1 MTWRNF
7 KKLKEMKTF
16 IKYAILAVA
25 LIVTMGA
32 ILSVPKI
39 LRVQAMHRYA
49 ISESSANQSAPD
61 EEKFSEKAVSE
72 RISVN
77 FSQSDM
83 ERAKLPQRKNSL
95 KEKLERDMS
104 TEEEDNGYFS
114 MVSASASQ
122 ARSSAPVLTKAEKK
136 RIEDKRDREETW
148 AYSNAED
155 YIDETQEDMFAGDKV
170 GDLEPEEETV
180 EDIILGDKKNV
191 KAYQYILGESAS
203 KADGNQNSVQDNISR
218 SSTDGKVTRIVDTK
232 PDSKLLF
239 ETGDQTQ
246 NGINFSGSS
255 IFGAPNALSA
265 TPAIA
270 NYSVFNVEGDDK
282 VVQKQLEAFNA
293 GKQQR
298 MADFSSFFA
307 ISPASS
313 KDRGGMSASGSSQG
327 SIFDM
332 GGMEG
337 TSIPYRLPSSASGD
351 SLFKSTASSSLAMPD
366 PVKESINSTLK
377 NPSVRPIQRFEMR
390 R

>member
-1 MTWRNF
+1 
-7 KKLKEMKTF
+7 MKTF

-49 ISESSANQSAPD
+49 ISESRANQSAPD

-255 IFGAPNALSA
+255 IFSAPNALSA